1 MASRYI
7 ENDQLTGTYGAVPVV
22 VATTSEVDEGFEAA
36 ETVDKAQYDRDVLPL
51 RSYLF
56 RHALALTGQR
66 PDAENLVQET
76 MARAYVSLR
85 TLREGSNIRSWLH
98 RILVNKWL
106 DNHRRAQRRPVER
119 MSAEGVEVQVAVDS
133 RWIDQCQQSAETE
146 ALSRMA
152 GEAHSALL
160 RLPVELR
167 GVVYFA
173 CIEGYRNTEIAGILG
188 VPVGTVASRL
198 HRAKRRLRKDLSASN
213 R

>member
-1 MASRYI
+1 
-7 ENDQLTGTYGAVPVV
+7 
-22 VATTSEVDEGFEAA
+22 
-36 ETVDKAQYDRDVLPL
+36 
-51 RSYLF
+51 
-56 RHALALTGQR
+56 
-66 PDAENLVQET
+66 
-76 MARAYVSLR
+76 MARAYVSLG
-85 TLREGSNIRSWLH
+85 TFREGSNIRSWLH

-188 VPVGTVASRL
+188 CRWEQWRLASTVPSAGSARTYQ
-198 HRAKRRLRKDLSASN
+198 RRIVDSPALPTSHSSVPWTLRPRK
-213 R
+213 